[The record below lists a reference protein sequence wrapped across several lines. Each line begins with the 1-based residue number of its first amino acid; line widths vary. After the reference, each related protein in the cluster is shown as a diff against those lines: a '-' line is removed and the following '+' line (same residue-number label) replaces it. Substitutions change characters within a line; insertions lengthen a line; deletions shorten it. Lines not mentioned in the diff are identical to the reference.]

1 MADAAVAAA
10 PAGSGSASAPAPA
23 PAAAAPVTP
32 AANATPSLLTPEAP
46 KANQPEAPKD
56 QKPTDTKPAEIKL
69 TLPKD
74 SLLTQA
80 QVDKIAA
87 ISRERGLSQEAA
99 TAVMEAQ
106 AAQLKEF
113 ADTSVKQYEE
123 RIKARNVEW
132 DKAIKAHP
140 EFGESTGRLKEWGE
154 GSHAVLMKYGGKEAV
169 DLLVSEGLHKHPV
182 VANMLWNIHK
192 ASKPD
197 KIVAP
202 HAAAVAPNSKSVAE
216 SLFPSA
222 VKK

>member
-1 MADAAVAAA
+1 MADPAVAT
-10 PAGSGSASAPAPA
+10 PP
-23 PAAAAPVTP
+23 AAPVAGAVGGPAGTPP
-32 AANATPSLLTPEAP
+32 AAPPPDDAKQPSLLNPEPP
-46 KANQPEAPKD
+46 KAPPAEADKLKKDEPKA
-56 QKPTDTKPAEIKL
+56 PPAEIKL

-106 AAQLKEF
+106 AAHLKEF
-113 ADTSVKQYEE
+113 ADGHL
-123 RIKARNVEW
+123 KAWGDQVATWE
-132 DKAIKAHP
+132 KELQSHK
-140 EFGESTGRLKEWGE
+140 EFGGEKLKEFDRGATE
-154 GSHAVLMKYGGKEAV
+154 VILQYGGQEMLKLMKESGYSKN
-169 DLLVSEGLHKHPV
+169 PV
-182 VANMLWNIHK
+182 VAQFLWNVHK
-192 ASKPD
+192 ARRPD